1 MLADLASAIIGIAI
15 ALIIAFPLGENLRKF
30 PVLFYFVA
38 ILVVALHFI
47 YRVTGAYI
55 ASAQV
60 FLDVLNRAYLGVA
73 LLGIVMFIGVFD
85 ENASLRKKLQP
96 IRAELSILSFIFI
109 CDHMIGYAP
118 SYIPVLGRLASL
130 RLGMALSIVCAIVLA
145 LIFAVLAATSLR
157 AVRTKMLPATWK
169 KIQRSAYVMVGLLW
183 FHIVLVLSRSAVS
196 ETGGQPSA
204 QVALVVYT
212 VLIVLYAVLRIRKAM
227 RDKQSKQVSSLY

>member
-1 MLADLASAIIGIAI
+1 MLADLASAIIGITI
-15 ALIIAFPLGENLRKF
+15 ALIIAFPLGEGLRKF
-30 PVLFYFVA
+30 PVPFYFVA

-85 ENASLRKKLQP
+85 EDTSLRKKLQP

-130 RLGMALSIVCAIVLA
+130 RLGMALSIVCAIILAFIFVVLGQLRCGWCA
-145 LIFAVLAATSLR
+145 RKCQQLRGRKFSEASMLWWFYCGFTSCWCLA
-157 AVRTKMLPATWK
+157 
-169 KIQRSAYVMVGLLW
+169 GLL
-183 FHIVLVLSRSAVS
+183 LA
-196 ETGGQPSA
+196 
-204 QVALVVYT
+204 
-212 VLIVLYAVLRIRKAM
+212 
-227 RDKQSKQVSSLY
+227 KQVGSLLPRWP